1 MPGKMNTELLS
12 VDDQNLV
19 LLFQQNGKT
28 LLIERGCS
36 VFHEGQPY
44 RGIFLIVKGT
54 YKWFRMD
61 AAGNECVLKTY
72 AKGEIAG
79 LPPLFNLAPQKKYVA
94 TLTALTPGSVI
105 HWAENSFHAFMRRH
119 PEWLLIF
126 NRQYSGTMVDL
137 IEQTASI
144 SMKSVPDRL
153 YDFLLRLGAGVD
165 WVVLPYRKHQLAA
178 TLNTSPESLSRAFA
192 LLRQQHRIETK
203 AKQYRL
209 CAQNNSIAYSTS
221 VC

>member
-1 MPGKMNTELLS
+1 MLSEPRSELLVTEDPKLS
-12 VDDQNLV
+12 A
-19 LLFQQNGKT
+19 LFVQHGKPRQ
-28 LLIERGCS
+28 IARGCA

-44 RGIFLIVKGT
+44 GGIYLIARGTF
-54 YKWFRMD
+54 KWFRMD

-79 LPPLFNLAPQKKYVA
+79 LPPLFDSAPQKKYVA
-94 TLTALTPGSVI
+94 TLAALTDGAVI
-105 HWAENSFHAFMRRH
+105 HWTENRFHTFMRRH
-119 PEWLLIF
+119 PEWLLSF
-126 NRQYSGTMVDL
+126 NRQYSTTMMDL
-137 IEQTASI
+137 IEQTAAT

-153 YDFLLRLGAGVD
+153 YDYLLRLGAGAD

-192 LLRQQHRIETK
+192 LLRQQQKIEAK

-209 CAQNNSIAYSTS
+209 KPK
-221 VC
+221 